1 MFPKFHEQARFSDV
15 VGASHSK
22 YFSVYKYNS
31 EASAGMKMLA
41 EQGNTTQLEVEIQEK
56 VIIRHLQNLTYFLSI
71 DLIRV

>member
-56 VIIRHLQNLTYFLSI
+56 VIQSDICKTLRIFWV
-71 DLIRV
+71 LI